1 MTSAR
6 PMIALM
12 DLGYS
17 YGSGQPFVLQEIS
30 LQIAAGTVTALLG
43 PNGSGKTTLLNIV
56 LGWLVPSRGRVE
68 ILGNAKDTR
77 SRKELSRLIGLVPQD
92 EQMTFEL
99 SVAEY
104 VLLGRAPYLALLEKP
119 AEDDRRL
126 ALRALDSLGLSDVRE
141 RPITTLSGGERQL
154 AVIARALVQEP
165 QVLLLDEPMSHLDI
179 ANTQRILRVLMELRG
194 KGKTIVFTT
203 HDPNIAEVA
212 DMVVLLKKGRLQAAG
227 AAASTLTSENLGA
240 TYGVRVEVV
249 TINGRP
255 VVLTR
260 I

>member
-6 PMIALM
+6 PMIALAG
-12 DLGYS
+12 LSFS
-17 YGSGQPFVLQEIS
+17 YGSGHPFVLQEIS
-30 LQIAAGTVTALLG
+30 LEIAAGTVTALLG

-56 LGWLVPSRGRVE
+56 LGWLVPSRGHIE
-68 ILGNAKDTR
+68 ILGNAEDIR

-119 AEDDRRL
+119 SEDDRCL

-165 QVLLLDEPMSHLDI
+165 QILLLDEPMSHLDI
-179 ANTQRILRVLMELRG
+179 ANTQRILKVLTELRE

-227 AAASTLTSENLGA
+227 AATATLTAENLGA

-249 TINGRP
+249 TIDGRP

-260 I
+260 V